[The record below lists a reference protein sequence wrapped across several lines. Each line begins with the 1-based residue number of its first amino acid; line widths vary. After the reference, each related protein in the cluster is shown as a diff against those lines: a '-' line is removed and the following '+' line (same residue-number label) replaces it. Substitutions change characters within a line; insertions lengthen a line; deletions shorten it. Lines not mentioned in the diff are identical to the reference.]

1 MKLERERRYFVRA
14 REDDGEF
21 GGYCSDRAGN
31 ARFGRY
37 RSTTVVLEPGN
48 LLAIRHFFLASL
60 SATFDALSQRC
71 A

>member
-1 MKLERERRYFVRA
+1 MELERERRYFVRA
-14 REDDGEF
+14 REDDG
-21 GGYCSDRAGN
+21 GSVASDRVGN

-48 LLAIRHFFLASL
+48 LLAIRHFFHASL
-60 SATFDALSQRC
+60 PTTLDALSQRC